1 MKYFILTLSF
11 VIISSISYS
20 QITDNYVEA
29 KIDSITNPHE
39 KIIFLNQWVTKN
51 YRKKPKKSH
60 HYINICIDLASN
72 NNNDFGYAVALSRL
86 ALFKQNIEHNYDVAI
101 NLYNKANAFFIK
113 NNNSYESCLFHLNR
127 GCCYLKLRQFDL
139 AIKDFFHL
147 LKLSQKRNDLK
158 FMGYAYNN
166 LGLAKKNLTQYNQAL
181 IYYKKAINILTEIKN
196 YKHAYSTNN
205 NIANIYSILGNY
217 NDALEYYKANITLLK
232 NCPSKIKQ
240 AKTYHN
246 IGTCFLEMKNYDLA
260 LEYLKLSLQ
269 LKDEIGNDKFCI
281 STYNSIGHAY
291 YNLNKIQKSLSFYKK
306 SFKIA
311 TKYSDLNYTKNCSRE
326 IFKCY
331 TYLNQPDSTIKYF
344 NIYNTTK
351 DSIIQRTNLKQIAEI
366 ETKYETEK
374 KESQIVLLEKENQ
387 RKIIERNSIFVLFLL
402 LLSYVVFIVR
412 SYYKNKKQTRML
424 SLQNNRIGWHGELL
438 RRKNIDLEESNQTK
452 NKLFQII
459 SHDLRS
465 PLASVS
471 GISKLIPMFI
481 QMEKYNELED
491 TSKDLE
497 DSVSRVLNLT
507 DNLLSWSMNQS
518 GRLPFKPCVISLH
531 NILSGIIETYQSVA
545 QQKKIHLQLITN
557 ENMFIRADRPM
568 FETVIRN
575 LLNNAIKFT
584 PCGGVIILGA
594 EEKNNYTEI
603 WLKDSGTGIP
613 ADQLPHLFEISN
625 TKSHYGTEGERGSGL
640 GLLLCKDFIEKNKG
654 NIRVESIVEEGS
666 TFTISIP
673 TAQKIVSEK
682 EELAYT

>member
-1 MKYFILTLSF
+1 MKQLLLFVLLVFSTSANLFSQKKLLLEKNLDTIANNNHKVDFINNWLYHNYRANPKESKYYVDL
-11 VIISSISYS
+11 YS
-20 QITDNYVEA
+20 
-29 KIDSITNPHE
+29 KIAQNNDYDLGYGILLIRKALIEQN
-39 KIIFLNQWVTKN
+39 INKN
-51 YRKKPKKSH
+51 YNQAII
-60 HYINICIDLASN
+60 YYN
-72 NNNDFGYAVALSRL
+72 NAQELISEDNQTTEFYT
-86 ALFKQNIEHNYDVAI
+86 
-101 NLYNKANAFFIK
+101 LY
-113 NNNSYESCLFHLNR
+113 LNR
-127 GCCYLKLRQFDL
+127 GFAYKKNNQLELAVLDFLK
-139 AIKDFFHL
+139 L
-147 LKLSQKRNDLK
+147 LKLSDQNNNQKMKVYSLN
-158 FMGYAYNN
+158 Y
-166 LGLAKKNLTQYNQAL
+166 LGLIKKQTRQYYQAL
-181 IYYKKAINILTEIKN
+181 NYYKRAIPFLDSINKPTLRYNI
-196 YKHAYSTNN
+196 NN
-205 NIANIYSILGNY
+205 NIANVYSILGNY
-217 NDALEYYKANITLLK
+217 NKALEYYKNIISHLK
-232 NCPSKIKQ
+232 KSPNKIKL

-246 IGTCFLEMKNYDLA
+246 IGNCFLEIKNNDLA

-269 LKDEIGNDKFCI
+269 LKEKIGDEKFCI
-281 STYNSIGHAY
+281 TTYSSIGHAY
-291 YNLNKIQKSLSFYKK
+291 YKLNELDKSLLYHKK
-306 SFKIA
+306 SYKIA
-311 TKYSDLNYTKNCSRE
+311 EKYNVLNLSRNCSRE